1 MFVLNKFFTNSHYKK
16 IVPVVLLSCV
26 TLIGCSN
33 SNTQSESPKQTN
45 QINQVK
51 QVNTG
56 NHAFA
61 KLEKEYNAKL
71 GIYALDTSTNQTVA
85 YHADDRFAF
94 ASTSKSLAVG
104 ALLRQNSI
112 EALDERITY
121 TREDLSNYNPITEKH
136 VDTGM
141 TLKALADASVRYS
154 DSTAHNLILKKLGG
168 PSAFEKILREIG
180 DTVTNS
186 ERFEPELN
194 EVNPGETH
202 DTSTPEAI
210 AKTLQSFTL
219 GTALPKE
226 KRELLVDWMKRNT
239 TGDKLIRAGVPKG
252 WEVADKTGAGSYGT
266 RNDIAIIWPPNKK
279 PIVLAILSNHDKED
293 AEYDD
298 KLIADTTKV
307 VLDTLKATNKK

>member
-1 MFVLNKFFTNSHYKK
+1 MFVLNKFFNILHYKK
-16 IVPVVLLSCV
+16 IVPLVLLSCV
-26 TLIGCSN
+26 SLIGCSN
-33 SNTQSESPKQTN
+33 SNTQSEPPKQTN
-45 QINQVK
+45 QANQIK
-51 QVNTG
+51 QENTG
-56 NHAFA
+56 NQSFA
-61 KLEKEYNAKL
+61 KLEKEYDAKL
-71 GIYALDTSTNQTVA
+71 GIYALDTGTNQTVA
-85 YHADDRFAF
+85 YHSDDRFAF

-104 ALLRQNSI
+104 ALLRKNSL
-112 EALDERITY
+112 EDLDQRITY
-121 TREDLSNYNPITEKH
+121 THEDLSNYNPITEKH

-141 TLKALADASVRYS
+141 TLKELADASVRYS
-154 DSTAHNLILKKLGG
+154 DSTAHNLILKQLGG
-168 PSAFEKILREIG
+168 PSEFEKILREMG
-180 DTVTNS
+180 DTVTTS

-194 EVNPGETH
+194 EVHPGETH

-219 GTALPKE
+219 GTALPIE

-293 AEYDD
+293 AKYDD
-298 KLIADTTKV
+298 KLIADATKV
-307 VLDTLKATNKK
+307 VLNTLKATE

>member
-1 MFVLNKFFTNSHYKK
+1 MFVLNKFFTISHYKK
-16 IVPVVLLSCV
+16 IAPVVLLSCV

-33 SNTQSESPKQTN
+33 SNTPSESPKQTKQTN
-45 QINQVK
+45 QIK
-51 QVNTG
+51 QENTG
-56 NHAFA
+56 NDSFA

-71 GIYALDTSTNQTVA
+71 GIYALDTGTNQTVS
-85 YHADDRFAF
+85 YHANDRFAF
-94 ASTSKSLAVG
+94 ASTSKSLAAG

-121 TREDLSNYNPITEKH
+121 KREDLSNYNPITEKH
-136 VDTGM
+136 LDTGM
-141 TLKALADASVRYS
+141 TLKELADASVRYS

-219 GTALPKE
+219 GTVLPSE

-298 KLIADTTKV
+298 KLIAEATKI
-307 VLDTLKATNKK
+307 VLDTLKATNK

>member
-1 MFVLNKFFTNSHYKK
+1 MFVLNKFCNILHYKK
-16 IVPVVLLSCV
+16 VVPVVLLSCV
-26 TLIGCSN
+26 SLIGCSN
-33 SNTQSESPKQTN
+33 SNAQSEPPKQTN
-45 QINQVK
+45 QANQIK
-51 QVNTG
+51 QENTG
-56 NHAFA
+56 NQSFA
-61 KLEKEYNAKL
+61 KLEKEYDAKL
-71 GIYALDTSTNQTVA
+71 GIYALDTGTNQTIA
-85 YHADDRFAF
+85 YHSDDRFAF

-104 ALLRQNSI
+104 ALLRKNSL
-112 EALDERITY
+112 EALDQRITY
-121 TREDLSNYNPITEKH
+121 THEDLSNYNPITEKH

-141 TLKALADASVRYS
+141 TLKELADASVRYS
-154 DSTAHNLILKKLGG
+154 DSTAHNLILKQLGG
-168 PSAFEKILREIG
+168 PSEFEKTLREMG
-180 DTVTNS
+180 DTVTTS

-194 EVNPGETH
+194 EVHPGETH

-219 GTALPKE
+219 GTALPIE

-266 RNDIAIIWPPNKK
+266 RNDIAIIWPPNKN

-298 KLIADTTKV
+298 KLIADATKV
-307 VLDTLKATNKK
+307 VLNTLKATE

>member
-1 MFVLNKFFTNSHYKK
+1 MFVLNKFFNILHYKK

-26 TLIGCSN
+26 SLIGCSN
-33 SNTQSESPKQTN
+33 SNTQSEPPKQTHQAN
-45 QINQVK
+45 QIK
-51 QVNTG
+51 QENTG
-56 NHAFA
+56 NQSFA
-61 KLEKEYNAKL
+61 KLEKEYDAKL
-71 GIYALDTSTNQTVA
+71 GIYALDTGTNQTVA
-85 YHADDRFAF
+85 YHSDDRFAF

-104 ALLRQNSI
+104 ALLRKNSL
-112 EALDERITY
+112 EALDQRITY
-121 TREDLSNYNPITEKH
+121 THEDLSNYNPITEKH

-141 TLKALADASVRYS
+141 TLKELADASVRYS
-154 DSTAHNLILKKLGG
+154 DSTAHNLILKQLGG
-168 PSAFEKILREIG
+168 PSEFEKILREMG
-180 DTVTNS
+180 DTVTTS

-194 EVNPGETH
+194 EVHPGETH

-219 GTALPKE
+219 GTALPIE

-293 AEYDD
+293 AKYDD
-298 KLIADTTKV
+298 KLIADATKV
-307 VLDTLKATNKK
+307 VLNTLKATE

>member
-1 MFVLNKFFTNSHYKK
+1 MFVLNKFCNILHYKK

-26 TLIGCSN
+26 SLIGCSN
-33 SNTQSESPKQTN
+33 SNAQSEPPKQSN
-45 QINQVK
+45 QANQMK
-51 QVNTG
+51 QENTG
-56 NHAFA
+56 NQSFA
-61 KLEKEYNAKL
+61 KLEKEYDAKL
-71 GIYALDTSTNQTVA
+71 GIYALDTGTNQTIA
-85 YHADDRFAF
+85 YHSNDRFAF

-104 ALLRQNSI
+104 ALLRKNSL
-112 EALDERITY
+112 EALDQRITY
-121 TREDLSNYNPITEKH
+121 THEDLSNYNPITEKH

-141 TLKALADASVRYS
+141 TLKELADASVRYS
-154 DSTAHNLILKKLGG
+154 DSTAHNLILKQLGG
-168 PSAFEKILREIG
+168 PSEFEKILREMG
-180 DTVTNS
+180 DTVTTS

-194 EVNPGETH
+194 EVHPGETH

-219 GTALPKE
+219 GTALPTE

-298 KLIADTTKV
+298 KLIADATKV
-307 VLDTLKATNKK
+307 VLNTLKTTE

>member
-1 MFVLNKFFTNSHYKK
+1 MFVLNKFYNILHYKK

-26 TLIGCSN
+26 SLIGCSN
-33 SNTQSESPKQTN
+33 SNAQSEPPKQTN
-45 QINQVK
+45 QANQIK
-51 QVNTG
+51 QENTG
-56 NHAFA
+56 NQSFA
-61 KLEKEYNAKL
+61 KLEKEYDAKL
-71 GIYALDTSTNQTVA
+71 GIYALDTGTNQTIA
-85 YHADDRFAF
+85 YHSDDRFAF

-104 ALLRQNSI
+104 ALLRKNSL
-112 EALDERITY
+112 EALDQRITY
-121 TREDLSNYNPITEKH
+121 THEDLSNYNPITEKH

-141 TLKALADASVRYS
+141 TLKELADASVRYS
-154 DSTAHNLILKKLGG
+154 DSTAHNLILKQLGG
-168 PSAFEKILREIG
+168 PSEFEKILREMG
-180 DTVTNS
+180 DTVTTS

-194 EVNPGETH
+194 EVHPGETH

-219 GTALPKE
+219 GTALPIE

-252 WEVADKTGAGSYGT
+252 LEVADKTGAGSYGT

-293 AEYDD
+293 AKYDD
-298 KLIADTTKV
+298 KLIADATKV
-307 VLDTLKATNKK
+307 VLNTLKATE

>member
-1 MFVLNKFFTNSHYKK
+1 MFILSKFFNITYYKK
-16 IVPVVLLSCV
+16 IVSVVLLSCV

-33 SNTQSESPKQTN
+33 SNTPSESPKQT
-45 QINQVK
+45 K
-51 QVNTG
+51 QTNPIKQENTG
-56 NHAFA
+56 DNSFA
-61 KLEKEYNAKL
+61 KLEKEYDAKL
-71 GIYALDTSTNQTVA
+71 GIYALDTGTNQTVS
-85 YHADDRFAF
+85 YRSDDRFAF

-141 TLKALADASVRYS
+141 TLKELADASVRYS

-168 PSAFEKILREIG
+168 PSAFEKILKEIG
-180 DTVTNS
+180 DTVTIS

-202 DTSTPEAI
+202 DTSTPKAI

-219 GTALPKE
+219 GTVLPSE

-266 RNDIAIIWPPNKK
+266 RNDIAVIWPPNKK

-298 KLIADTTKV
+298 KLIADATKT
-307 VLDTLKATNKK
+307 VLNILKATNK

>member
-1 MFVLNKFFTNSHYKK
+1 MFVLNKFFNILHYKK

-26 TLIGCSN
+26 SLIGCSN
-33 SNTQSESPKQTN
+33 SNTQSEPPKQTN
-45 QINQVK
+45 QANQIK
-51 QVNTG
+51 QENTG
-56 NHAFA
+56 NQSFA
-61 KLEKEYNAKL
+61 KLEKEYDAKL
-71 GIYALDTSTNQTVA
+71 GIYALDTGTNQTVA
-85 YHADDRFAF
+85 YHSDDRFAF

-104 ALLRQNSI
+104 ALLRKNSL
-112 EALDERITY
+112 EALDQRITY
-121 TREDLSNYNPITEKH
+121 THEDLSNYNPITEKH

-141 TLKALADASVRYS
+141 TLKELADASVRYS
-154 DSTAHNLILKKLGG
+154 DSTAHNLILKQLGG
-168 PSAFEKILREIG
+168 PSEFEKILKEMG
-180 DTVTNS
+180 DTVTTS

-194 EVNPGETH
+194 EVHPGETH

-219 GTALPKE
+219 GTALPIE

-293 AEYDD
+293 AKYDD
-298 KLIADTTKV
+298 KLIADATKV
-307 VLDTLKATNKK
+307 VLNTLKATE

>member
-1 MFVLNKFFTNSHYKK
+1 MFVLNKFCNILHYKK

-26 TLIGCSN
+26 SLIGCSN
-33 SNTQSESPKQTN
+33 SNAQSEPPKQTN
-45 QINQVK
+45 QANQIK
-51 QVNTG
+51 QENTG
-56 NHAFA
+56 NQSFA
-61 KLEKEYNAKL
+61 KLEKEYDAKL
-71 GIYALDTSTNQTVA
+71 GIYALDTGTNQTIA
-85 YHADDRFAF
+85 YHSDDRFAF

-104 ALLRQNSI
+104 ALLRKNSL
-112 EALDERITY
+112 EALDQRITY
-121 TREDLSNYNPITEKH
+121 THEDLSNYNPITEKH

-141 TLKALADASVRYS
+141 TLKELADASVRYS
-154 DSTAHNLILKKLGG
+154 DSTAHNLILKQLGG
-168 PSAFEKILREIG
+168 PSEFEKILREMG
-180 DTVTNS
+180 DTVTTS

-194 EVNPGETH
+194 EVHPGETH

-219 GTALPKE
+219 GTALPTE

-298 KLIADTTKV
+298 KLIADATKV
-307 VLDTLKATNKK
+307 VLNTLKATE

>member
-1 MFVLNKFFTNSHYKK
+1 MFVLNKFYNILHYKK

-26 TLIGCSN
+26 SLIGCSN
-33 SNTQSESPKQTN
+33 SNAQSEPPKQPNQAN
-45 QINQVK
+45 QIK
-51 QVNTG
+51 QENTG
-56 NHAFA
+56 NQSFA
-61 KLEKEYNAKL
+61 KLEKEYDAKL
-71 GIYALDTSTNQTVA
+71 GIYALDTGTNQTIA
-85 YHADDRFAF
+85 YHSDDRFAF

-104 ALLRQNSI
+104 ALLRKNSL
-112 EALDERITY
+112 EALDQRITY
-121 TREDLSNYNPITEKH
+121 THEDLSNYNPITEKH

-141 TLKALADASVRYS
+141 TLKELADASVRYS
-154 DSTAHNLILKKLGG
+154 DSTAHNLILKQLGG
-168 PSAFEKILREIG
+168 PSEFEKILREMG
-180 DTVTNS
+180 DTVTTS

-194 EVNPGETH
+194 EVHPGETH

-219 GTALPKE
+219 GTALPTE

-293 AEYDD
+293 AKYDD
-298 KLIADTTKV
+298 KLIADATKV
-307 VLDTLKATNKK
+307 VLNTLKATE

>member
-1 MFVLNKFFTNSHYKK
+1 MFVLNKFFNILHYKK

-26 TLIGCSN
+26 SLIGCSN
-33 SNTQSESPKQTN
+33 SNTQSEPPKQTN
-45 QINQVK
+45 QANQIK
-51 QVNTG
+51 QENTG
-56 NHAFA
+56 NQSFA
-61 KLEKEYNAKL
+61 KLEKEYDAKL
-71 GIYALDTSTNQTVA
+71 GIYALDTGTNQTVA
-85 YHADDRFAF
+85 YHSDDRFAF

-104 ALLRQNSI
+104 ALLRKNPL
-112 EALDERITY
+112 EALDQRITY
-121 TREDLSNYNPITEKH
+121 THEDLSNYNPITEKH

-141 TLKALADASVRYS
+141 TLKELADASVRYS
-154 DSTAHNLILKKLGG
+154 DSTAHNLILKQLGG
-168 PSAFEKILREIG
+168 PSEFEKILREMG
-180 DTVTNS
+180 DTVTTS

-194 EVNPGETH
+194 EVHPGETH

-219 GTALPKE
+219 GTALPTE

-293 AEYDD
+293 AKYDD
-298 KLIADTTKV
+298 KLIADATKV
-307 VLDTLKATNKK
+307 VLNTLKATE

>member
-1 MFVLNKFFTNSHYKK
+1 MFVLNKFFNILHYKK

-26 TLIGCSN
+26 SFIGCSN
-33 SNTQSESPKQTN
+33 SNTQSEPPKQTN
-45 QINQVK
+45 QATQIK
-51 QVNTG
+51 QENTG
-56 NHAFA
+56 NQSFA
-61 KLEKEYNAKL
+61 KLEKEYDAKL
-71 GIYALDTSTNQTVA
+71 GIYALDTGTNQTVA
-85 YHADDRFAF
+85 YHSDDRFAF

-104 ALLRQNSI
+104 ALLRKNSL
-112 EALDERITY
+112 EALDQRITY
-121 TREDLSNYNPITEKH
+121 THEDLSNYNPITEKH

-141 TLKALADASVRYS
+141 TLKELADASVRYS
-154 DSTAHNLILKKLGG
+154 DSTAHNLILKQLGG
-168 PSAFEKILREIG
+168 PSEFEKILREMG
-180 DTVTNS
+180 DTVTTS

-194 EVNPGETH
+194 EVHPGETH

-219 GTALPKE
+219 GTALPTE

-266 RNDIAIIWPPNKK
+266 RNNIAIIWPPNKK

-293 AEYDD
+293 AKYDD
-298 KLIADTTKV
+298 KLIADATKV
-307 VLDTLKATNKK
+307 VLNTLKATE

>member
-1 MFVLNKFFTNSHYKK
+1 MFVLNKFFNILHYKK

-26 TLIGCSN
+26 SLIGCSN
-33 SNTQSESPKQTN
+33 SNTQSEPPKQTN
-45 QINQVK
+45 QATQIK
-51 QVNTG
+51 QENTG
-56 NHAFA
+56 NQSFA
-61 KLEKEYNAKL
+61 KLEKEYDAKL
-71 GIYALDTSTNQTVA
+71 GIYALDTGTNQIVA
-85 YHADDRFAF
+85 YHSDDRFAF

-104 ALLRQNSI
+104 ALLRKNSL
-112 EALDERITY
+112 EALDQRITY
-121 TREDLSNYNPITEKH
+121 THEDLSNYNPITEKH

-141 TLKALADASVRYS
+141 TLKELADASVRYS
-154 DSTAHNLILKKLGG
+154 DSTAHNLILKQLGG
-168 PSAFEKILREIG
+168 PSEFEKILREMG
-180 DTVTNS
+180 DTVTTS

-194 EVNPGETH
+194 EVHPGETH

-219 GTALPKE
+219 GTALPIE

-293 AEYDD
+293 AKYDD
-298 KLIADTTKV
+298 KLIADATKV
-307 VLDTLKATNKK
+307 VLNTLKATE

>member
-1 MFVLNKFFTNSHYKK
+1 MTVLNNFFNISHYKK
-16 IVPVVLLSCV
+16 IVPVLLLSCV

-33 SNTQSESPKQTN
+33 SNTQSEPPKQT
-45 QINQVK
+45 K
-51 QVNTG
+51 QTKQENAG
-56 NHAFA
+56 NHSFA
-61 KLEKEYNAKL
+61 KLEKEFDAKL
-71 GIYALDTSTNQTVA
+71 GIYALDTGTNQTVT
-85 YHADDRFAF
+85 YRSDDRFAF
-94 ASTSKSLAVG
+94 ASTSKSLAAG

-112 EALDERITY
+112 EALDQRITY
-121 TREDLSNYNPITEKH
+121 THEDLSNYNPITEKH

-141 TLKALADASVRYS
+141 TLKELADASVRYS
-154 DSTAHNLILKKLGG
+154 DSTAHNLILKQLGG
-168 PSAFEKILREIG
+168 PSKFEKILREIG

-219 GTALPKE
+219 GTVLPPE

-293 AEYDD
+293 AKYDD
-298 KLIADTTKV
+298 KLIAEATKI
-307 VLDTLKATNKK
+307 VLNTLKVTNK

>member
-1 MFVLNKFFTNSHYKK
+1 MFVLNKFYNILHYKK

-26 TLIGCSN
+26 SLIGCSN
-33 SNTQSESPKQTN
+33 SNAQSEPPKQTN
-45 QINQVK
+45 QANQIK
-51 QVNTG
+51 QENTG
-56 NHAFA
+56 NQSFA
-61 KLEKEYNAKL
+61 KLEKEYDAKL
-71 GIYALDTSTNQTVA
+71 GIYALDTGTNQTIA
-85 YHADDRFAF
+85 YHSDDRFAF

-104 ALLRQNSI
+104 ALLRKNSL
-112 EALDERITY
+112 ETLDQRITY
-121 TREDLSNYNPITEKH
+121 THEDLSNYNPITEKH
-136 VDTGM
+136 VNTGM
-141 TLKALADASVRYS
+141 TLKELADASVRYS
-154 DSTAHNLILKKLGG
+154 DSTAHNLILKQLGG
-168 PSAFEKILREIG
+168 PSEFEKILREMG
-180 DTVTNS
+180 DTVTTS

-194 EVNPGETH
+194 EVHPGETH

-219 GTALPKE
+219 GTALPTE

-293 AEYDD
+293 AKYDD
-298 KLIADTTKV
+298 KLIADATKV
-307 VLDTLKATNKK
+307 VLNTLKATE

>member
-1 MFVLNKFFTNSHYKK
+1 MFVLNKFFNILHYKK
-16 IVPVVLLSCV
+16 IVPVILLSCV
-26 TLIGCSN
+26 SLIGCSN
-33 SNTQSESPKQTN
+33 SNTQSEPPKQTN
-45 QINQVK
+45 QANQIK
-51 QVNTG
+51 QENTG
-56 NHAFA
+56 NQSFA
-61 KLEKEYNAKL
+61 KLEKEYDAKL
-71 GIYALDTSTNQTVA
+71 GIYALDTGTNQTVA
-85 YHADDRFAF
+85 YHSDDRFAF

-104 ALLRQNSI
+104 ALLRKNSL
-112 EALDERITY
+112 EALDQRITY
-121 TREDLSNYNPITEKH
+121 THEDLSNYNPITEKH

-141 TLKALADASVRYS
+141 TLKELADASVRYS
-154 DSTAHNLILKKLGG
+154 DSTAHNLILKQLGG
-168 PSAFEKILREIG
+168 PSEFEKILKEMG
-180 DTVTNS
+180 DTVTTS

-194 EVNPGETH
+194 EVHPGETH

-219 GTALPKE
+219 GTALPIE

-293 AEYDD
+293 AKYDD
-298 KLIADTTKV
+298 KLIADATKV
-307 VLDTLKATNKK
+307 VLNTLKATE

>member
-1 MFVLNKFFTNSHYKK
+1 MFVLNKFCNILHYKK

-26 TLIGCSN
+26 SLIGCSN
-33 SNTQSESPKQTN
+33 SNAQSEPPKQTN
-45 QINQVK
+45 QANQIK
-51 QVNTG
+51 QENTG
-56 NHAFA
+56 NQSFA
-61 KLEKEYNAKL
+61 KLEKEYDAKL
-71 GIYALDTSTNQTVA
+71 GIYALDTGTNQTIA
-85 YHADDRFAF
+85 YHSNDRFAF

-104 ALLRQNSI
+104 ALLRKNSL
-112 EALDERITY
+112 EALDQRITY
-121 TREDLSNYNPITEKH
+121 THEDLSNYNPITEKH

-141 TLKALADASVRYS
+141 TLKELADASVRYS
-154 DSTAHNLILKKLGG
+154 DSTAHNLILKQLGG
-168 PSAFEKILREIG
+168 PSEFEKILKEMG
-180 DTVTNS
+180 DTVTTS

-194 EVNPGETH
+194 EVHPGETH

-219 GTALPKE
+219 GTALPIE

-266 RNDIAIIWPPNKK
+266 RNDIAIIWPPNKN

-298 KLIADTTKV
+298 KLIADATKV
-307 VLDTLKATNKK
+307 VLNTLKATE

>member
-1 MFVLNKFFTNSHYKK
+1 MFVLNKFCNILHYKK

-26 TLIGCSN
+26 SLIGCSN
-33 SNTQSESPKQTN
+33 SNAQSEPPKQTN
-45 QINQVK
+45 QANQIK
-51 QVNTG
+51 QENTG
-56 NHAFA
+56 NQSFA
-61 KLEKEYNAKL
+61 KLEKEYDAKL
-71 GIYALDTSTNQTVA
+71 GIYALDTGTNQTIA
-85 YHADDRFAF
+85 YHSDDRFAF

-104 ALLRQNSI
+104 ALLRKNSL
-112 EALDERITY
+112 EALDQRITY
-121 TREDLSNYNPITEKH
+121 THEDLSNYNPITEKH

-141 TLKALADASVRYS
+141 TLKELADASVRYS
-154 DSTAHNLILKKLGG
+154 DSTAHNLILKQLGG
-168 PSAFEKILREIG
+168 PSEFEKILREMG
-180 DTVTNS
+180 DTVTTS

-194 EVNPGETH
+194 EVHPGETH

-219 GTALPKE
+219 GTALPIE

-279 PIVLAILSNHDKED
+279 PIVLAILSNHGKED

-298 KLIADTTKV
+298 KLIADATKV
-307 VLDTLKATNKK
+307 VLNTLKATE